1 MYRRSDVRH
10 WRIGLVAAAAALV
23 VSLTAAGIAVR
34 AQQAAQGQPPATQG
48 QPPAT
53 QGQQQPQP
61 PVFRAG
67 VNFVRVDV
75 IVSDK
80 DGRPVNDLKQEDFEV
95 IEDGK
100 PQTIDLFKLVNTDG
114 NPGPGSEPA
123 RPIRSRYDEEAEAGR
138 DDVRLFVIFLDDYH
152 VRNYNAMRA
161 REPLTKFLQTQ
172 LGPLDMVAIMYPLMS
187 VNDVTFTR
195 DKDAIASAI
204 RKFEGRKYDY
214 RPRNQV
220 EEKYSFYPT
229 QTIET
234 LRNQITISALEGLA
248 VRLGSLREGRK
259 AVIFVS
265 EGFTALL
272 PPQMRDANAS
282 APGLGNPVARNP
294 LAGDNPQEDRAR
306 FMSQVDLENL
316 MRDVYDAANRH
327 NTAIYALD
335 PRGLAAGEFDINEGV
350 NFRVD
355 AETLRQSMDTL
366 RTLADQTDGRAIV
379 NQNDLD
385 KGLRQI
391 IRDSSAYYL
400 LGYNS
405 PAKPDGKFHK
415 VDVRVKRPG
424 VDLRSRKGYWAA
436 TASEAAAATAP
447 PKPKP
452 PAEVER
458 ALGVMDG
465 RPREALTTTWVQTG
479 PGTDGRTRVTFLW
492 EALPAPI
499 GVTRDEPVAVQLTAG
514 LPSGEV
520 VYRARVPEGV
530 EAATPTPP
538 KSARVSFE
546 AKPGRLVLRLG
557 VENAKGQ
564 VVDTSSQEVNVPDL
578 TGTPATWLA
587 VPAVYR
593 ARTAREFQALSR
605 DPDPLPT
612 AIREFRRTDRLLMRF
627 EATAPG
633 GVPDVTVRL
642 LNRTGSKM
650 ADLPVKAPAD
660 GVTYFQV
667 DLPLASLP
675 SGDFVIEVTA
685 QRGDSKVTELVA
697 VRVTS

>member
-1 MYRRSDVRH
+1 MFRRSGSRRWLGALLATAVV
-10 WRIGLVAAAAALV
+10 GAAALASGRV
-23 VSLTAAGIAVR
+23 ALV
-34 AQQAAQGQPPATQG
+34 AQ
-48 QPPAT
+48 

-67 VNFVRVDV
+67 VNVVRVDV

-80 DGRPVNDLKQEDFEV
+80 DGKPVNDLKQEDFEV
-95 IEDGK
+95 LEDGK

-114 NPGPGSEPA
+114 TPGPGAEPA
-123 RPIRSRYDEEAEAGR
+123 RKIRSRYDEESEAAR

-152 VRNYNAMRA
+152 VRLGNSMRV

-195 DKDAIASAI
+195 DKDSLASAI

-220 EEKYSFYPT
+220 EEKYNFYPT
-229 QTIET
+229 QTLET
-234 LRNQITISALEGLA
+234 LRNQITITALEGLA

-282 APGLGNPVARNP
+282 FPGNPGAPAPFARES
-294 LAGDNPQEDRAR
+294 PQEERAR
-306 FMSQVDLENL
+306 FMSQVDLQNL
-316 MRDVYDAANRH
+316 MRDIYEAANRS

-335 PRGLAAGEFDINEGV
+335 PRGLATTEFDINENV
-350 NFRVD
+350 NTNTD

-366 RTLADQTDGRAIV
+366 RTIADQTDGRAIV

-391 IRDSSAYYL
+391 VRDTSAYYL
-400 LGYNS
+400 IGYNS
-405 PAKPDGKFHK
+405 PVKPDGKFHK
-415 VDVRVKRPG
+415 IEVKVKRPG
-424 VDLRSRKGYWAA
+424 VDMRSRKGYWAA
-436 TASEAAAATAP
+436 TATEAAAASAP

-452 PAEVER
+452 PAEVEK

-479 PGTDGRTRVTFLW
+479 PGTQGRTRVTFVW
-492 EALPAPI
+492 EALPVPI
-499 GVTRDEPVAVQLTAG
+499 GVTREEPVAVQLAAA
-514 LPSGEV
+514 LPSGEM
-520 VYRARVPEGV
+520 VYRGRVPEGTD
-530 EAATPTPP
+530 AATPAPV
-538 KSARVSFE
+538 KSARVTFE
-546 AKPGRLVLRLG
+546 AKPGRLVLRQS

-564 VVDTSSQEVNVPDL
+564 VVDTSAQEVNVPDL
-578 TGTPATWLA
+578 TGAPATWLS

-593 ARTAREFQALSR
+593 ARTAREFQALGR
-605 DPDPLPT
+605 DPDPIPT
-612 AIREFRRTDRLLMRF
+612 AVREFRRTDRLLIRF
-627 EATAPG
+627 DATAPG
-633 GVPDVTVRL
+633 GPPDVAVRL

-650 ADLPVKAPAD
+650 ADLVVKTPAE
-660 GVTYFQV
+660 GVTYYQV

-685 QRGDSKVTELVA
+685 QRGEGKVTELVA

>member
-1 MYRRSDVRH
+1 LAAFATGH
-10 WRIGLVAAAAALV
+10 PGL
-23 VSLTAAGIAVR
+23 R
-34 AQQAAQGQPPATQG
+34 AQQAAQGQPPAQQG
-48 QPPAT
+48 QPPA
-53 QGQQQPQP
+53 QQAQP

-80 DGRPVNDLKQEDFEV
+80 DGKPVTDLKQDDVEV
-95 IEDGK
+95 FEDGK
-100 PQTIDLFKLVNTDG
+100 PQSIELFKLVNTDG
-114 NPGPGSEPA
+114 NPGPGAEPA
-123 RPIRSRYDEEAEAGR
+123 RPIRSRYDEEAEAAR

-152 VRNYNAMRA
+152 VRNYNAMRV

-204 RKFEGRKYDY
+204 RKFEGRKYDF

-220 EEKYSFYPT
+220 EEKYAFYPA
-229 QTIET
+229 QAIET
-234 LRNQITISALEGLA
+234 LRNQITITALEGIS

-282 APGLGNPVARNP
+282 IPGSGNPAARNP

-306 FMSQVDLENL
+306 FREQVDLENL
-316 MRDVYDAANRH
+316 MRDIYEAANRS

-335 PRGLAAGEFDINEGV
+335 PRGLAAGEFDIGENV
-350 NFRVD
+350 NATVD
-355 AETLRQSMDTL
+355 TETLRQSMDTL
-366 RTLADQTDGRAIV
+366 RTIADQTDGRAIV

-391 IRDSSAYYL
+391 VRDTSAYYL
-400 LGYNS
+400 VGYNS
-405 PAKPDGKFHK
+405 PAKTDGKFHK
-415 VDVRVKRPG
+415 VEVKVKRPG
-424 VDLRSRKGYWAA
+424 IELRSRRGYWAA

-452 PAEVER
+452 PAEVEK

-479 PGTDGRTRVTFLW
+479 PGTDGRTRVTFVW
-492 EALPAPI
+492 ESLPAPI
-499 GVTRDEPVAVQLTAG
+499 GVTREEPVAVQLTAG

-520 VYRARVPEGV
+520 VYKSRVPEGV
-530 EAATPTPP
+530 DAAAPTPP
-538 KSARVSFE
+538 KSARVTFE
-546 AKPGRLVLRLG
+546 AKPGRLILRQS

-564 VVDTSSQEVNVPDL
+564 VIDTSSQEVTVPDL
-578 TGTPATWLA
+578 TGTPATWLS
-587 VPAVYR
+587 VPAVFR

-605 DPDPLPT
+605 DADPMPT
-612 AIREFRRTDRLLMRF
+612 AIREFRRTDRLLIRF
-627 EATAPG
+627 DATAPG
-633 GVPDVTVRL
+633 GAPDVTVRL
-642 LNRTGSKM
+642 LNRTGNKM
-650 ADLPVKAPAD
+650 ADLVVKAPAE
-660 GVTYFQV
+660 GVTYYQV